1 MRVTMNRQSDTVS
14 KLAPIAKA
22 GYFTKGVLYL
32 CIGGVSLM
40 AGIKGRG
47 LAPEGTEGVMQLLA
61 AQPFGAVLL
70 SLVAAGLCA
79 YALWRLLQALYNPL
93 SNDAGDGRIKNIVK
107 RIGYGLNGIF
117 HLGLGFLAFQ
127 TLAGVGGGDV
137 RSYVRTTMSAEGGK
151 ALIVGVAVGVAI
163 AAILQV
169 YKAATTD
176 FRQEVDTGRMDP
188 KTETLVVSLGRIG
201 LAARA
206 VVFGIIALFLY
217 RAGATGNADKAKE
230 TGDALT
236 HLARQPYGLTL
247 LSIVAIGL
255 AAYGVFMLIT
265 ARYLRVR
272 AA

>member
-1 MRVTMNRQSDTVS
+1 M
-14 KLAPIAKA
+14 
-22 GYFTKGVLYL
+22 
-32 CIGGVSLM
+32 
-40 AGIKGRG
+40 
-47 LAPEGTEGVMQLLA
+47 
-61 AQPFGAVLL
+61 
-70 SLVAAGLCA
+70 
-79 YALWRLLQALYNPL
+79 
-93 SNDAGDGRIKNIVK
+93 
-107 RIGYGLNGIF
+107 
-117 HLGLGFLAFQ
+117 
-127 TLAGVGGGDV
+127 
-137 RSYVRTTMSAEGGK
+137 
-151 ALIVGVAVGVAI
+151 
-163 AAILQV
+163 

-217 RAGATGNADKAKE
+217 QAGATGNADKAKE
-230 TGDALT
+230 TGGALT